1 LSYTRARPI
10 NYHAGMP
17 ASTALRRLQAAN
29 AAIVPARFGRMGS

>member
-1 LSYTRARPI
+1 
-10 NYHAGMP
+10 MP